1 MRRTHVVAFL
11 SSVLL
16 LVGCGDDQLDED
28 EAEQAWQTTQ
38 QSVSS
43 GESEVKVRA
52 ESSESGGSDADMT
65 VDVQCR
71 SGGTAT
77 FRGQYW
83 TDVESES
90 GDATGVEAE
99 LSIDYSSCER
109 NGIVIDG
116 RLDYMIDM
124 TSSDQSTNLVY
135 TWDGDLE
142 YSGDV
147 EGNCMIDLR
156 GELDAGTQEGAS
168 YSYEYSGS
176 ICGHDANQVMTS
188 YSASSTGY
196 DF

>member
-1 MRRTHVVAFL
+1 LAVIG
-11 SSVLL
+11 SVLL
-16 LVGCGDDQLDED
+16 VVGCGDDQLDED
-28 EAEQAWQTTQ
+28 EAREAWQTTQ

-52 ESSESGGSDADMT
+52 ESSESGGSDAEMT
-65 VDVQCR
+65 VDVQCS
-71 SGGTAT
+71 SGGSAT
-77 FRGQYW
+77 FQGQYW

-99 LSIDYSSCER
+99 LAIDYSSCER

-116 RLDYMIDM
+116 TLDYMIDM
-124 TSSDQSTNLVY
+124 TSTDQSTNLVY
-135 TWDGDLE
+135 NWDGDLE

-156 GELDAGTQEGAS
+156 GEIDAGTREGAS

-176 ICGHDANQVMTS
+176 ICGHDANQVTTS
-188 YSASSTGY
+188 YSVDSSGY

>member
-1 MRRTHVVAFL
+1 MRQTYVMTVV

-28 EAEQAWQTTQ
+28 EAKEAWQTTQ

-43 GESEVKVRA
+43 GEAEVKGRV
-52 ESSESGGSDADMT
+52 ESSGSGGSDAEMT
-65 VDVQCR
+65 VDVQCS

-99 LSIDYSSCER
+99 LFVDYRSCER

-116 RLDYMIDM
+116 TLDYMIDM
-124 TSSDQSTNLVY
+124 RSSEQTTNLVY
-135 TWDGDLE
+135 EWDGDLE

-156 GELDAGTQEGAS
+156 GEIDAGTQEGAS

-176 ICGHDANQVMTS
+176 ICGHDANQVVTS
-188 YSASSTGY
+188 YSANSTGY